1 VCVILAG
8 SSFCRTKG
16 LGIFMDLVDV
26 GRAAADFLAA
36 ASFDGARQG
45 FVFRIGEHG
54 LGDYRDGATKKAQ
67 ARSLVT
73 TGATGAAV
81 SDATAA
87 TSPTATSPTGAASAA
102 THTANSRSATAA
114 SNNQLLAAAGGL
126 PAGA

>member
-1 VCVILAG
+1 
-8 SSFCRTKG
+8 
-16 LGIFMDLVDV
+16 MDLVDV

-36 ASFDGARQG
+36 ASFDGAGQG

-87 TSPTATSPTGAASAA
+87 TSPAADTACSNSAS
-102 THTANSRSATAA
+102 AA
-114 SNNQLLAAAGGL
+114 SNNQLLGAARGVHSRVGH
-126 PAGA
+126 GRRFFSSI